1 MTGMDDSEES
11 GAPGP
16 AAPPAVPGAP
26 SIPSTAPRHRVST
39 ATVIAILALSIGAA
53 VGIVLALAN
62 RGGGS
67 PAAVRAGWTRHTVR
81 ASGFRIDLPPG
92 WDAVSTTSVD
102 AAYEELKTSSPQLA
116 ALVREQL
123 GTGLSR
129 LIKLLAFDTKSPT
142 LVEDFATNVNVIV
155 APVGSHTSFSMF
167 LQQTLDQLQAVPGAS
182 DVGAQRGTLPAGQ
195 SARVRASVSL
205 GSGASAV
212 RYDTVQYLLLRGSTG
227 YVISFA
233 TLPDQVEFYLPL
245 FEEVARTLR
254 FV

>member
-1 MTGMDDSEES
+1 MTGMDESEEHF
-11 GAPGP
+11 P
-16 AAPPAVPGAP
+16 AAPDALAAAAPPSAP
-26 SIPSTAPRHRVST
+26 SVPPRRRIST
-39 ATVIAILALSIGAA
+39 ATVVAIIALSIGAA
-53 VGIVLALAN
+53 AGIVLALAN
-62 RGGGS
+62 RGGGGTT
-67 PAAVRAGWTRHTVR
+67 ALRGGWTRHTVR
-81 ASGFRIDLPPG
+81 PAGFRIDLPPG

-102 AAYEELKTSSPQLA
+102 AAYEDLKTSNPQLA
-116 ALVREQL
+116 ALVRGQL
-123 GTGLSR
+123 GAGLSR

-155 APVGSHTSFSMF
+155 APVGARVTFSAF
-167 LQQTLDQLQAVPGAS
+167 LLQTLDQLQRVPGAS
-182 DVGAQRGTLPAGQ
+182 DVRAQRGTLPAGT

-205 GSGASAV
+205 GSGSAAV

-245 FEEVARTLR
+245 FEEVAKSLR